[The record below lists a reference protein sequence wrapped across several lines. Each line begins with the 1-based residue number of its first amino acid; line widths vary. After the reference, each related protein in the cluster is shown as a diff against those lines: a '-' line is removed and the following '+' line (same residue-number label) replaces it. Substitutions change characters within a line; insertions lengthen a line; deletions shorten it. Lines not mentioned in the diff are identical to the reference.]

1 MGELGNLA
9 AGILFLTLLGGT
21 VGTVLGVIWIVMSI
35 LAIVAL
41 LAKKS

>member
-21 VGTVLGVIWIVMSI
+21 VGTVLGIVWISLSI
-35 LAIVAL
+35 LAIGVA
-41 LAKKS
+41 AATD

>member
-21 VGTVLGVIWIVMSI
+21 VGTVLGIVWIVVAVLSI
-35 LAIVAL
+35 GYAAI
-41 LAKKS
+41 